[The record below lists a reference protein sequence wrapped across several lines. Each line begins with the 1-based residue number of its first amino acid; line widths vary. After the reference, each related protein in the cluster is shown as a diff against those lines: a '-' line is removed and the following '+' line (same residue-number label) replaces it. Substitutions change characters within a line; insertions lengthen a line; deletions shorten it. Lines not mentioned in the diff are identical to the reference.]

1 MAGIRGTD
9 TKPELAVR
17 RFLHGRGLRYRL
29 HDRALPG
36 RPDIVLRRF
45 RTAVFVNGCFW
56 HSHEGCR
63 YAYRPKA
70 NSQFWKEKLARTTAR
85 DREAT
90 ASLRVRGWNVVVAW
104 ECELSSADLI
114 RLEQAIR
121 RNKLTSP
128 PN

>member
-56 HSHEGCR
+56 HSHERCR

-70 NSQFWKEKLARTTAR
+70 NGQFWKEKLARTRTR
-85 DREAT
+85 DKEAT
-90 ASLRVRGWNVVVAW
+90 ASLRGRGWNVVVAW
-104 ECELSSADLI
+104 ECELSSADLL

-121 RNKLTSP
+121 ANQPMLP
-128 PN
+128 QP